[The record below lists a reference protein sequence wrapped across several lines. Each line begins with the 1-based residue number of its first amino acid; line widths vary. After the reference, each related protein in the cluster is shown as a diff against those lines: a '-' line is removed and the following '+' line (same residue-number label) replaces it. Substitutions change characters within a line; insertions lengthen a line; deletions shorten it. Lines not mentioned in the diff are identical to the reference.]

1 MKIAISSKGES
12 LESEV
17 DARFGRCPYFIIV
30 EIKQDEIKSSK
41 VFKNTATAHQRG
53 AGPTAAELVANQG
66 VKTVITQNIGPRAVS
81 AMRELGIKVY
91 KSSGLIKEVVQKF
104 ISGELEEMT
113 ETGSGC
119 VR

>member
-1 MKIAISSKGES
+1 MKIAISSKGGS

-30 EIKQDEIKSSK
+30 EIQKGEIKSSK
-41 VFKNTATAHQRG
+41 ALKNTATAHQRG

-81 AMRELGIKVY
+81 AMKKLGIKVY
-91 KSSGLIKEVVQKF
+91 KSSGLIKEVVQEF
-104 ISGELEEMT
+104 ISGELKEMT
-113 ETGSGC
+113 GTSSGC
-119 VR
+119 AK